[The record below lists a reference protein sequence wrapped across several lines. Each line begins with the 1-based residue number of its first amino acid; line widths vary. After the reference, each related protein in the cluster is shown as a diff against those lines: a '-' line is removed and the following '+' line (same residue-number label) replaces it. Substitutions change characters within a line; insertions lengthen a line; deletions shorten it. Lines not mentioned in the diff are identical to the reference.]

1 VGGRGGREYRPIGGV
16 ECPRFRF
23 LVPGSWG
30 VTARYYDSASSR
42 FPSEIRLD
50 FDPVL
55 ISTADRIVG
64 EVTLGA
70 APVCSW
76 VFSGCGFRLNFSL
89 ALAWRWNTLYLLIY
103 VTVDKFSAITSC
115 GDSGSFL
122 LHPAAFN
129 PLRALSQF
137 SLTPSN
143 SHTSAFSRLH
153 LLSFDIHAQNT
164 PRGCIARPSQLAGR
178 IQLTPWF
185 PVHTQKKGLW
195 VELL

>member
-1 VGGRGGREYRPIGGV
+1 
-16 ECPRFRF
+16 
-23 LVPGSWG
+23 
-30 VTARYYDSASSR
+30 
-42 FPSEIRLD
+42 
-50 FDPVL
+50 
-55 ISTADRIVG
+55 
-64 EVTLGA
+64 LGA

-89 ALAWRWNTLYLLIY
+89 ALAWRWNTLYLLIHF
-103 VTVDKFSAITSC
+103 TVDKFSAITSC

-153 LLSFDIHAQNT
+153 LLSFDIQAQNT
-164 PRGCIARPSQLAGR
+164 PRGCIARPSQLAGHN
-178 IQLTPWF
+178 QLTPWF
-185 PVHTQKKGLW
+185 PVHTQKRGYGLSYFNVLVRYVGAPTFPSLPLPISIFNFPFSQSPVCSPSPFRVHW
-195 VELL
+195 NYRFP